1 MFRKVNNNKI
11 LGFPE
16 RKKKQSEKIAS
27 FFMCVINKLYPI
39 FPENYKKLHAAYN

>member
-1 MFRKVNNNKI
+1 MRRNFRKILNQMFRKVNNNKI

-27 FFMCVINKLYPI
+27 FFICV
-39 FPENYKKLHAAYN
+39 